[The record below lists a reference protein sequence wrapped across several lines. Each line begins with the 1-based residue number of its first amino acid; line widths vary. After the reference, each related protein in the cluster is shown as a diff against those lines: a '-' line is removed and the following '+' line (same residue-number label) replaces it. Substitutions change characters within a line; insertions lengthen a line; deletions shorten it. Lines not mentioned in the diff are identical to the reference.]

1 MIIIKTE
8 DEIKKM
14 QVAGKVLSDVHHKL
28 RDFIKPGVKT
38 IEIDRFVENYLK
50 ERGAYPEQK
59 GYEGYP
65 YSICASV
72 NDEICH
78 GFPSEYVLKDGDII
92 TVDMVVNVNGWLAD
106 SAWSYEV
113 GEVSE
118 EAKKLLRVTRE
129 CMYKGIEKAVIGNRL
144 GDIGAAV
151 QKHAEENG
159 YSVVREFVGHG
170 IGQEMHEDPQ
180 VLHYGKAGRGLR
192 LQEGMVFNIEP
203 MINMGKKELTIDD
216 NGWTARTADGSL
228 SAQYEHQLAITK
240 DGPIIITDQG
250 DC

>member
-38 IEIDRFVENYLK
+38 IEIDRFVENCLK

-65 YSICASV
+65 YSVCASV

-78 GFPSEYVLKDGDII
+78 GFPSEYELKNGDII
-92 TVDMVVNVNGWLAD
+92 TVDMVVNVDGWLAD

-113 GEVSE
+113 GEVSDD
-118 EAKKLLRVTRE
+118 AKKLLKVTRE
-129 CMYKGIEKAVIGNRL
+129 AMYKGIEKAVIGNRL
-144 GDIGAAV
+144 G
-151 QKHAEENG
+151 
-159 YSVVREFVGHG
+159 
-170 IGQEMHEDPQ
+170 
-180 VLHYGKAGRGLR
+180 
-192 LQEGMVFNIEP
+192 
-203 MINMGKKELTIDD
+203 
-216 NGWTARTADGSL
+216 
-228 SAQYEHQLAITK
+228 
-240 DGPIIITDQG
+240 
-250 DC
+250 